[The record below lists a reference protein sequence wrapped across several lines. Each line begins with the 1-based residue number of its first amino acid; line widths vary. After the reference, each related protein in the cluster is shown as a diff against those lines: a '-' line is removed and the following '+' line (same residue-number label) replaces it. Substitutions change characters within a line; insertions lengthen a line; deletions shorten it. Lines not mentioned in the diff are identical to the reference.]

1 LIMSRVLG
9 LDHGD
14 KRIGAALSDPTEML
28 ASPLGILDAAK
39 GGGIL
44 EIERLCRE
52 KDVKKIVVGLPLN
65 MNGTTGP
72 QAEKVWEFVRKLQA
86 ALPEIPVETWDE
98 RLSSRA
104 GERVLIEAGT
114 SRKRRRE
121 VLDKIAAQIML
132 QSYLDAHG
140 SRNGL

>member
-1 LIMSRVLG
+1 MSRVLG

-28 ASPLGILDAAK
+28 ASPLSILDASR
-39 GGGIL
+39 GGGL
-44 EIERLCRE
+44 EEIGRLCRE

-65 MNGTTGP
+65 MNGTVGP
-72 QAEKVWEFVRKLQA
+72 QAEKVRDFVRQIQA
-86 ALPEIPVETWDE
+86 ALPDIPVETWDE

-104 GERVLIEAGT
+104 GERVLLEAGA

-121 VLDKIAAQIML
+121 VLDKMAAQIML
-132 QSYLDAHG
+132 QNYLDAHG
-140 SRNGL
+140 PQEGL